1 MPLLQMRYLLLSSCL
16 FLLMG
21 CSAVYRNMPKGRGY
35 PACLQKFKPGFT
47 KALYNTK
54 VDVMGKHLS
63 GLLLIKAMPD
73 SSTRL
78 VFSNEMGFTYF
89 DFEFAASG
97 VFKVYSI
104 LPQMDK
110 KAVRTTLR
118 KDFEL
123 VLMQHLD
130 TAKQFVLV
138 KDGLFYYGFPQTKGN
153 NYYITD
159 SACNQLIRLERA
171 SRRKIV
177 VAAIMEHY
185 SDGMPDTIGITHHI
199 PHINSDFTI
208 GLKKLKQ

>member
-16 FLLMG
+16 YFLLG
-21 CSAVYRNMPKGRGY
+21 CGSVYNKMEKTRADPT
-35 PACLQKFKPGFT
+35 CLLKFRPVFT

-54 VDVMGKHLS
+54 VDVMGNHLS
-63 GLLLIKAMPD
+63 GLLIIKVMPD

-78 VFSNEMGFTYF
+78 VFSHEMGFKYF
-89 DFEFAASG
+89 DFEFSAAG
-97 VFKVYSI
+97 IFKVYYI

-110 KAVRTTLR
+110 KAVITTLR

-123 VLMQHLD
+123 LLMRRLD
-130 TAKQFVLV
+130 ADKEFIRK

-159 SACNQLIRLERA
+159 SACHQLIRLERA
-171 SRRKIV
+171 SRRKAV
-177 VAAIMEHY
+177 VVAIMENY
-185 SDGMPDTIGITHHI
+185 ADGMPDTIGITHHI
-199 PHINSDFTI
+199 PHLNADFTI